1 MKNGSFDDSSAFL
14 IILLSFRF
22 KYKYHPDEFPKRR
35 AEQRQ
40 IIQKRLDTFMDLHN
54 KGYLKDVSVDID
66 HQRTLTRFLDA
77 GKRFIL
83 FRGSFPSSF
92 CS

>member
-1 MKNGSFDDSSAFL
+1 MK
-14 IILLSFRF
+14 ILLSFRF
-22 KYKYHPDEFPKRR
+22 KYKYHPDEFSKRR
-35 AEQRQ
+35 SEQRQ

-66 HQRTLTRFLDA
+66 HQRALTRFLDA
-77 GKRFIL
+77 GKTFI
-83 FRGSFPSSF
+83 SFLDPFPSF